1 MSSAHTI
8 RNLIDAAREANLEV
22 VQARLANGESP
33 NQTSINGKTPL
44 HKAAYRGH
52 FVVVEALL
60 AKGANPNEK
69 NIIGKTPLHEAA
81 YGGHFAIVQA
91 LLANGANPNDQCL
104 YGSTPLYVAAF
115 HGHREAVEA
124 LLADNQTDPRLP
136 DLWGETAARAA
147 EREGHADIST
157 TIQARIAEK
166 DRQDRRWSPLRAAWM
181 GTAARLQV
189 RKNGSEF
196 GSPSP
201 EIGASALAGGGS
213 AGALDEKKDAGKPD
227 PGCSIS

>member
-52 FVVVEALL
+52 FVVVE
-60 AKGANPNEK
+60 
-69 NIIGKTPLHEAA
+69 
-81 YGGHFAIVQA
+81 A